1 VLRILHCPDVV
12 GGQAPSISRY
22 ERSFGHHS
30 RVISYT
36 DSVFGYPSDEVLWR
50 IRSTHGQQEKQR
62 WKLLARAVA
71 DYDVI
76 HFNFGTPILDW
87 DNYLNAGPG
96 KRMRLYRLYN
106 RINSLLELPLLRFV
120 NKVIAVSY
128 QGDDARQGD
137 FCRRH
142 FGISI
147 ANDVGDDYYNQESDL
162 KKRDRI
168 KRFSKHA
175 HLIYALNPDLLH
187 VLPARARFL
196 PYGHI
201 DLDQWSLPHT
211 PGRSRPLLL
220 HAPSHRGAKGT
231 RYILQAVER
240 LKTAGLQFDFIL
252 VEGITQAEARKLYE
266 QADIA
271 VDQLLAGW
279 YGGFAVEM
287 MALGT
292 PVICYIRQDDLR
304 FIPETMRRSL
314 PVIQAHPGTIESV
327 LAEWLTKPASD
338 RRHHG
343 LTSRQFVEIWHD
355 PKRIVQRLLQ
365 DYTRAR
371 HRLQASDLRGDF

>member
-1 VLRILHCPDVV
+1 MRILHCPDVV

-36 DSVFGYPSDEVLWR
+36 DSVFGYPSDEVLWK

-62 WKLLARAVA
+62 WKLLAKAIA

-96 KRMRLYRLYN
+96 KRMRLYQLYN

-120 NKVIAVSY
+120 NKVIAVTY

-147 ANDVGDDYYNQESDL
+147 ANDVGGDYYSRETDL
-162 KKRDRI
+162 KKRNRI

-201 DLDQWSLPHT
+201 DVDQWPLLQT

-231 RYILQAVER
+231 RYILQAVDR
-240 LKTAGLQFDFIL
+240 LKAAGLQFDFIL
-252 VEGITQAEARKLYE
+252 VEGITQSEARKLYE

-287 MALGT
+287 MALGK
-292 PVICYIRQDDLR
+292 PVICYIRQDDLH
-304 FIPETMRRSL
+304 FIPEAMRESL
-314 PVIQAHPGTIESV
+314 PVVNAHPGTIESV
-327 LAEWLTKPASD
+327 LVEWLTKPASE
-338 RRHHG
+338 RRHQG
-343 LTSRQFVEIWHD
+343 VTSRRFVERWHD
-355 PKRIVQRLLQ
+355 PKRIVTQLIH
-365 DYTRAR
+365 DYTHTR
-371 HRLQASDLRGDF
+371 HLNRTHDFRCGI

>member
-36 DSVFGYPSDEVLWR
+36 ESVFGYPSDEVLWR

-120 NKVIAVSY
+120 NKVIAVTY

-240 LKTAGLQFDFIL
+240 LKTAGLQFDFIM
-252 VEGITQAEARKLYE
+252 VEGITHAEARKLYE
-266 QADIA
+266 RADIA

-304 FIPETMRRSL
+304 FIPEAMRKSL

-327 LAEWLTKPASD
+327 LAEWLTKPVSD
-338 RRHHG
+338 RRNHG

-365 DYTRAR
+365 DYTCAR
-371 HRLQASDLRGDF
+371 HRLQALDLRGDF